1 MDTSFYLGLQNSEI
15 DLPDFT
21 FEKYFITGVA
31 VFYSRKYLFT
41 SSQTPNCAAVGCP
54 LKYKPVALAYEC

>member
-31 VFYSRKYLFT
+31 LFYSRKYLFT
-41 SSQTPNCAAVGCP
+41 RKISCKHTERSLV
-54 LKYKPVALAYEC
+54 LL